1 MFKPTIIFT
10 LTQSEQVT
18 KPKGSHDSFVEM
30 TDEVS
35 IFEVHSICP
44 HMGECSVWGLQNR
57 KKSSFSVTTRK
68 TADSF
73 APTRKVQEQAIPPC
87 VASHPVVPRC
97 LHVDVESAFASWD
110 I

>member
-10 LTQSEQVT
+10 LKQSEQVT

-44 HMGECSVWGLQNR
+44 HMGECSFGLGPPKPKEKFIFCPHKENR
-57 KKSSFSVTTRK
+57 GQLRSHAEGSGTGNPAVRR
-68 TADSF
+68 F
-73 APTRKVQEQAIPPC
+73 APRCSTL
-87 VASHPVVPRC
+87 SPRGRRVGFC
-97 LHVDVESAFASWD
+97 
-110 I
+110 